1 MSKLLSIQ
9 EAADFLGVNPETL
22 RRWDRTGRLVAIKMS
37 DRGDRKYRYEDLLKI
52 KSGYEQEKYNGFDIL
67 PYSPGFELFTD
78 RLGIVASFIVKNE
91 GIMSVFAFAVGGLIM
106 FAQPEISDDDLLK
119 ESREIIKE
127 YIDNKKVQHLEEYTF
142 EYHPSNFISV
152 TNPQWWTKTL
162 KKYYGDHG
170 SK

>member
-1 MSKLLSIQ
+1 MGKLLSIQ

-22 RRWDRTGRLVAIKMS
+22 RRWDRTGKLVAIKMS

-52 KSGYEQEKYNGFDIL
+52 KSGHEQEKYNGFDIL

-91 GIMSVFAFAVGGLIM
+91 GIMSVFAFAVGGLTM

-119 ESREIIKE
+119 EAREIIKE
-127 YIDNKKVQHLEEYTF
+127 HIDNKKVQHLEEYTF
-142 EYHPSNFISV
+142 EYHSSNFIDV
-152 TNPQWWTKTL
+152 ENPQWWTKTL
-162 KKYYGDHG
+162 KKYYGDQG